1 MSARRNSDF
10 SSSKIGLILVK
21 NTNSPCQMSNSSS
34 VKIQD
39 YAVKLEE
46 WFVELFMLAR
56 RLSDGLACRS
66 YGSLVGQGHRSL
78 ENRRDGVEL
87 H

>member
-10 SSSKIGLILVK
+10 SSSKIGLILIK
-21 NTNSPCQMSNSSS
+21 NTNSYYQMSNSSS

-66 YGSLVGQGHRSL
+66 YGGLIGQGHRSL
-78 ENRRDGVEL
+78 ENRWDGVEL

>member
-1 MSARRNSDF
+1 MSVRRNSDF
-10 SSSKIGLILVK
+10 SSSKIGLILIE

-46 WFVELFMLAR
+46 WFVEIFMLAR

-66 YGSLVGQGHRSL
+66 YAGLIGQGHRSL